1 MKNNLLLAAMSLLL
15 IAFVSSCGVKKK
27 YMHNA
32 FDMLKAEFPNA
43 KTKLDGNKIQLIFP
57 NNDMFDVGSSTLKP
71 KFEDRVTR
79 LAKIMNKFPD
89 TKMDIIGHTDNTG
102 GTDLNKKLSDDRSLH
117 VLESLRD
124 HGVKATRL
132 TSHGEGETMP
142 IADNSTD
149 AGKAE
154 NRRVEF
160 EMTYNK

>member
-1 MKNNLLLAAMSLLL
+1 MSLMLVAL
-15 IAFVSSCGVKKK
+15 VSSCGVKKK

-32 FDMLKAEFPNA
+32 FDMIKAEFPDA
-43 KTKLDGNKIQLIFP
+43 KTKLNGNKIQLIFP
-57 NNDMFDVGSSTLKP
+57 NNDMFDVGSSVLKP

-89 TKMDIIGHTDNTG
+89 TKMDIIGHTDNSGKTASNL
-102 GTDLNKKLSDDRSLH
+102 TLSNDRSLH

-124 HGVKATRL
+124 HGVKASRL
-132 TSHGEGETMP
+132 TSHGEGETKP